1 MYNEQCITYNGC
13 AGPPVRHCT
22 QWAKPLYTI
31 HYALFIKNPTYLA
44 PMIWILWVLAVAYAA
59 MTLVL
64 WITWLRV
71 PTYRP
76 ALLPNTPLPRL
87 TVVIPVRN
95 EATTLPRLLADLSQQ
110 DYPDFEVIV
119 ADDASSDDTAVLAD
133 AFAQTASYPLT
144 TITLHDDPA
153 VRSPKKRAIAQSI
166 AQATGQL
173 IVTTDGDCRV
183 GPHWLGLL
191 ARFQAETGAKLISGA
206 VTFTTDRTVF
216 GSLQTVEFASLI
228 GAGAATLALGNPTMC
243 NGANLC
249 YSKSVFE
256 EVGGFAGID
265 QVASGDDELLMHKI
279 AARFPGSVR
288 FLKHPD
294 AIVETGPHKSLGA
307 FYQQRKRW
315 AGKWRAYASWFPTLL
330 AVFVFLCNLTPVV
343 ALVGGLLGYF
353 PAKAVLGIVVL
364 KWVPEALFL
373 GAVLLFL
380 NKRYALFW
388 ILPTQWL
395 YPFYVVFFGLAAQQ
409 PGFVWKGRKLK

>member
-1 MYNEQCITYNGC
+1 
-13 AGPPVRHCT
+13 
-22 QWAKPLYTI
+22 
-31 HYALFIKNPTYLA
+31 
-44 PMIWILWVLAVAYAA
+44 MIWILWALAIAYAA
-59 MTLVL
+59 MTLLL
-64 WITWLRV
+64 WQTWLRIPRYV
-71 PTYRP
+71 PTP
-76 ALLPNTPLPRL
+76 LPDAPLPRL

-95 EATTLPRLLADLSQQ
+95 EATTLPHLLTDLNGQ
-110 DYPDFEVIV
+110 DYPHFEVIV
-119 ADDASSDDTAVLAD
+119 ADDASTDATADLARTY
-133 AFAQTASYPLT
+133 AQTARYPLSVLS
-144 TITLHDDPA
+144 LHDDPLVA
-153 VRSPKKRAIAQSI
+153 SPKKRAIAQSI

-191 ARFQAETGAKLISGA
+191 ARFQAETGAKLISGP
-206 VTFTTDRTVF
+206 VTFTTNRTVF
-216 GSLQTVEFASLI
+216 GQLQTVEFASLI
-228 GAGAATLALGNPTMC
+228 GAGAATMVLKNPTMC

-256 EVGGFAGID
+256 EVKGFAGID

-279 AARFPGSVR
+279 AAKFPGSVR

-294 AIVETGPHKSLGA
+294 AIVETGPHASLKA

-315 AGKWRAYASWFPTLL
+315 AGKWRAYSSPFPTLL
-330 AVFVFLCNLTPVV
+330 AVFVFLCNLTPVA

-380 NKRYALFW
+380 GKRKALCW
-388 ILPTQWL
+388 IPLTQWL
-395 YPFYVVFFGLAAQQ
+395 YPFYVVFFGLAAQRR
-409 PGFVWKGRKLK
+409 GFVWKGRKLN

>member
-1 MYNEQCITYNGC
+1 
-13 AGPPVRHCT
+13 
-22 QWAKPLYTI
+22 
-31 HYALFIKNPTYLA
+31 
-44 PMIWILWVLAVAYAA
+44 MIWILWVLAGAYAV

-64 WITWLRV
+64 WRTWLQM
-71 PTYRP
+71 PTFRP
-76 ALLPNTPLPRL
+76 APLPTTPLPRL

-95 EATTLPRLLADLSQQ
+95 EANNLPLLLADLSQQ

-119 ADDASSDDTAVLAD
+119 ADDASTDNTAALAR
-133 AFAQTASYPLT
+133 AFAKTASYHL
-144 TITLHDDPA
+144 IVNTLIDDPT

-183 GPHWLGLL
+183 GPQWLGLL
-191 ARFQAETGAKLISGA
+191 ARFQAETGAKLISGP
-206 VTFTTDRTVF
+206 VTFTTNRTVF

-228 GAGAATLALGNPTMC
+228 GAGAATMALGNPTMC

-249 YSKSVFE
+249 YSKAVFE
-256 EVGGFAGID
+256 EVGGFTGID

-279 AARFPGSVR
+279 AARFPGGVR

-294 AIVETGPHKSLGA
+294 AIVKTSPHESLGA

-343 ALVGGLLGYF
+343 ALAGGLMGAF
-353 PAKAVLGIVVL
+353 SVGAVLSIFVL

-373 GAVLLFL
+373 GAVLLFFR
-380 NKRYALFW
+380 KRATLPW
-388 ILPTQWL
+388 IPPTQWI
-395 YPFYVVFFGLAAQQ
+395 YPFYVVFFGLVAQQ
-409 PGFVWKGRKLK
+409 RGFIWKERKLN